1 MAGAG
6 SLTACA
12 SSPARCGR
20 SRSRSMVRRRYG
32 SARAASVRSRSNAG
46 NDVNG
51 LAELE
56 LEAGSLRHVFSR
68 DDAEGLAEGPHV
80 ALGVFTEVG
89 AVAVELV
96 FRLSDDLG
104 AGGPGAGA
112 MGVDV
117 LGELDVD
124 SLSVPAADAGGALDV
139 LG

>member
-20 SRSRSMVRRRYG
+20 CRSRSMVRRRYG

-46 NDVNG
+46 EDANG

-68 DDAEGLAEGPHV
+68 DDAQGLAEGPHV
-80 ALGVFTEVG
+80 ALGVFATIG

-96 FRLSDDLG
+96 FGFRDDV
-104 AGGPGAGA
+104 GAGA
-112 MGVDV
+112 FSTGAVAVDV

-124 SLSVPAADAGGALDV
+124 GLCV
-139 LG
+139 